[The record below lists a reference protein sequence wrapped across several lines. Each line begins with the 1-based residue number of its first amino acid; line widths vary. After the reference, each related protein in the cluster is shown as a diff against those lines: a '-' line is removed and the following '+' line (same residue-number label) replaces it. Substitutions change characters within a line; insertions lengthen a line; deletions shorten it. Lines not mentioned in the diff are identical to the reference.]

1 MSTQQRRLGQYKK
14 EELVHPGKGFKQ
26 ATIKIR
32 NVSGS
37 VRGRPALQPPA
48 TPPTSFT
55 DNFGSKIHG
64 PELNHHLK
72 SPQIR
77 AAETCL
83 VARGDNQTINMLR
96 QPPCRHILTGEYFFS
111 AAQIVSYLSWY

>member
-1 MSTQQRRLGQYKK
+1 M
-14 EELVHPGKGFKQ
+14 
-26 ATIKIR
+26 
-32 NVSGS
+32 
-37 VRGRPALQPPA
+37 
-48 TPPTSFT
+48 PPTSFT
-55 DNFGSKIHG
+55 DIFGSKIHG

-111 AAQIVSYLSWY
+111 AAQIVKLSILVLKAYGLKLGRRPAQLPL